1 MHCKPEIRREKRSAE
16 LCCKLI
22 LQEQTIF
29 KCSIDVVSSDFL
41 SFPSWCSFFLQGAD
55 SVIFVKGW
63 GEGHTV
69 ETLLSILLCGYKLDP
84 C

>member
-1 MHCKPEIRREKRSAE
+1 MHCKPEICREKRSSE

-29 KCSIDVVSSDFL
+29 KYSVDVVSSDFL
-41 SFPSWCSFFLQGAD
+41 SFPAWCIFLQGAD

-69 ETLLSILLCGYKLDP
+69 ETITFHPSMRL
-84 C
+84 